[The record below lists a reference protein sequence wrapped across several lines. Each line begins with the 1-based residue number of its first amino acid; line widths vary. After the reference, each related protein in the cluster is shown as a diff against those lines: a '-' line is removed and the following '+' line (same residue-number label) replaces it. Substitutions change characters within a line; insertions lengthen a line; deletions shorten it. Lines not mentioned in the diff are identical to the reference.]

1 MNLER
6 DADVWSLE
14 WAVLCFGGSVPGV
27 VCSGMMS
34 RVSAEV

>member
-14 WAVLCFGGSVPGV
+14 WAVLCFGGSVPGGV
-27 VCSGMMS
+27 VF
-34 RVSAEV
+34 

>member
-14 WAVLCFGGSVPGV
+14 WAVLCFGGSVPGGAV
-27 VCSGMMS
+27 F
-34 RVSAEV
+34 